1 MIFHRNCTPKT
12 LAKQSGML
20 YLCNVKSDVARL
32 SCHPEEHSDEGSREA
47 LVDAYTW
54 MFPRS
59 FAALWMT
66 NTKNYQLLTI
76 NYQLT
81 KNTK

>member
-1 MIFHRNCTPKT
+1 MIFRRNCTPKT
-12 LAKQSGML
+12 LAKPNGML

-32 SCHPEEHSDEGSREA
+32 SCHPEEQSDEGSREA

-66 NTKNYQLLTI
+66 KPRIL